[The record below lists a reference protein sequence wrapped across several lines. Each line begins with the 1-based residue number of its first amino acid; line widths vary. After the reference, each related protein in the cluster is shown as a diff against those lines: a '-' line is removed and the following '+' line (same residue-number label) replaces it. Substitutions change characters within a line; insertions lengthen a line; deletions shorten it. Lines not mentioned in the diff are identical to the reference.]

1 MLTNLLNKLKIFLGI
16 GIDVTPAPVPEVHVT
31 INNQITDAVTQ
42 TPAPVKKPRAPRK
55 STKKAG

>member
-1 MLTNLLNKLKIFLGI
+1 MLNNIINKIKIFLGI
-16 GIDVTPAPVPEVHVT
+16 GIDVTPKPIPEVHVT

-42 TPAPVKKPRAPRK
+42 TPVKKPRASRK